1 MLLSTAFPCRHITLG
16 QCFVIPLIRLTHVA
30 FFSKKYQRPP
40 QDKLDEKD
48 IEESFCRGA
57 GPGGQKINKSM
68 NKVRLRHIPTGAT
81 VAVQEQ
87 RDLTTNR
94 SLARKLLRDKVD
106 LIINGVDSKIG
117 RKITKIQKR
126 KCKTAR
132 QVPFD
137 NWESIVTIDSYEAYP

>member
-137 NWESIVTIDSYEAYP
+137 NWDPIVTIDSYEAYL

>member
-1 MLLSTAFPCRHITLG
+1 MK
-16 QCFVIPLIRLTHVA
+16 PLFRVVPVA
-30 FFSKKYQRPP
+30 FLSKKYQRPP

-106 LIINGVDSKIG
+106 LIMNGPDSKIG

-126 KCKTAR
+126 KSKAAR
-132 QVPFD
+132 YTTND
-137 NWESIVTIDSYEAYP
+137 

>member
-1 MLLSTAFPCRHITLG
+1 MILAVQLFQYATYRGVVRSLDYSKSHF
-16 QCFVIPLIRLTHVA
+16 RLTRIVCL
-30 FFSKKYQRPP
+30 SNKNQRPP

-106 LIINGVDSKIG
+106 LIVNGPLSKIA
-117 RKITKIQKR
+117 RRITKIQRR
-126 KCKTAR
+126 KSKTAR
-132 QVPFD
+132 
-137 NWESIVTIDSYEAYP
+137 

>member
-1 MLLSTAFPCRHITLG
+1 MLWRRS
-16 QCFVIPLIRLTHVA
+16 VIFRPISLAGYLARDLAKPLFINVA
-30 FFSKKYQRPP
+30 YLSKKNQRPP
-40 QDKLDEKD
+40 QDRLDKKD

-94 SLARKLLRDKVD
+94 SLAR
-106 LIINGVDSKIG
+106 
-117 RKITKIQKR
+117 
-126 KCKTAR
+126 
-132 QVPFD
+132 
-137 NWESIVTIDSYEAYP
+137 